1 MPYRPDLLVVAN
13 NLGAILAGVLLTLYI
28 SFVSMGLA
36 MVVGLVVALM
46 RISKVPLLSWLAGAY
61 IQFFRGIPQYV
72 FLIWLY
78 YGVAML
84 TGINFAP
91 IQAGIIALTLQYG
104 GYLAEIFRAGIE
116 AIGKGQTESALSVGL
131 SRVQTYRYIILPQ
144 AFRIILPPTAN
155 MFIGMLKD
163 SSLVSIIGVME
174 LMRTTTVKSNLYFR
188 PFEFF
193 TTAALIYIALTFVFS
208 TLVNRLEWRLK
219 YSR

>member
-1 MPYRPDLLVVAN
+1 
-13 NLGAILAGVLLTLYI
+13 
-28 SFVSMGLA
+28 
-36 MVVGLVVALM
+36 
-46 RISKVPLLSWLAGAY
+46 VPFLSWLAGAY

-131 SRVQTYRYIILPQ
+131 SRAQTYRYIILPQ